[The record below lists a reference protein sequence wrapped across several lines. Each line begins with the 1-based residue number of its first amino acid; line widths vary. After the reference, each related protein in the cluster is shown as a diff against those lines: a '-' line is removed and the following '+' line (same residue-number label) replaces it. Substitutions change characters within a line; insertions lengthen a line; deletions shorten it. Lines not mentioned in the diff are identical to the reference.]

1 MAKTYIMGDGALSE
15 DQKESV
21 KNFTEQQDQQ
31 VKEMVERELKKE
43 EKDKVYTLEQLLK
56 TRLQP
61 TEDRVV
67 VYPDPVAKVTDGG
80 IHKPDEVVERER
92 PLHGTVLAVGQGRNT
107 DASVTNMLLLAILRT
122 TDIPDNE
129 FEKIQELTTVN
140 QVNLNPG
147 DRVMYGRYA
156 GTDIED
162 PATGAK
168 LLILRPGDIFVKL

>member
-31 VKEMVERELKKE
+31 VKEMVERELKKDAE
-43 EKDKVYTLEQLLK
+43 EKVYTLEQLLK
-56 TRLQP
+56 TKLKP

-67 VYPDPVAKVTDGG
+67 VYPDPVSKVTEGG

-92 PLHGTVLAVGQGRNT
+92 PLHGTVLAVGPGRNT
-107 DASVTNMLLLAILRT
+107 EVSVTNKILLAILKT
-122 TDIPDNE
+122 TEIGDAE
-129 FEKIQELTTVN
+129 FHDLMALTKVSH
-140 QVNLNPG
+140 VNLSAG

-156 GTDIED
+156 GTDVED